1 MLMVPNTFTM
11 QQNKNEWEA
20 IRGKTG
26 SFLLFYQLIWQCILR
41 YCPGVI
47 PVYLLKIE
55 IK

>member
-26 SFLLFYQLIWQCILR
+26 SFLLLWASAC
-41 YCPGVI
+41 
-47 PVYLLKIE
+47 
-55 IK
+55 